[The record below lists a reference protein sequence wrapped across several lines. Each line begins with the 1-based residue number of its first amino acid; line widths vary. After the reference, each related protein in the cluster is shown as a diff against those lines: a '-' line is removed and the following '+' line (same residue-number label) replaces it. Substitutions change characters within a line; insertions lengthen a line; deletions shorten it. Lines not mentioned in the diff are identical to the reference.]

1 MQLHMF
7 KSKLHQI
14 KITEAN
20 LMYEG
25 SITID
30 TDLLEAANLLP
41 YEKVQVVNI
50 NNGARL
56 ETYIIEGEAGSGI
69 CCLNGAAARH
79 AQVGDNCIIMS
90 YATMSVEEAKVH
102 KPTIVILDTNNAV
115 KDILHETQHG
125 LTYEL

>member
-30 TDLLEAANLLP
+30 ADLLEAANLLP

-56 ETYIIEGEAGSGI
+56 ETYIIEGEAGTGI

-90 YATMSVEEAKVH
+90 YATMSVAEAKEH
-102 KPTIVILDTNNAV
+102 KPTIVILDSNNSV
-115 KDILHETQHG
+115 KDIIHHTQHG

>member
-1 MQLHMF
+1 MQLTLF

-14 KITEAN
+14 RITEAN

-30 TDLLEAANLLP
+30 SELLKVANLLP

-56 ETYIIEGEAGSGI
+56 ETYIIEGEAGTGI

-79 AQVGDNCIIMS
+79 AQVGDNCIVIS
-90 YATMSVEEAKVH
+90 YANMTPEEAQEH
-102 KPTIVILDTNNAV
+102 KPTIVILDQNNRP